1 MWIDLGEPMG
11 NQETGSGRKKFVIID
26 SETRR
31 QTDAYGLV
39 VPKYTPHPYNKDG
52 VQVSRQALRDLAL
65 NGKLPKRALRIALW
79 LICQVERNGGVHGRQ
94 SLIAEEL
101 DMQKSDVSR
110 GLAEL
115 FKHGKNKMD
124 DGRSNKPIL
133 PPGKKPSVGVRA
145 SAAWRGNAEGLIAAI
160 NKEKISEQKVLAEE
174 ILQASKPQEK
184 PKARQLKLGLPAM
197 PKPKRCDTCG
207 VLEHLS

>member
-1 MWIDLGEPMG
+1 MG
-11 NQETGSGRKKFVIID
+11 NQDMGASRKKFIIID
-26 SETRR
+26 SETKRE
-31 QTDAYGLV
+31 TNAYGLV

-65 NGKLPKRALRIALW
+65 NGKLPKRAFRIALW

-94 SLIAEEL
+94 SVIAEEL
-101 DMQKSDVSR
+101 CMQKSDVSR

-115 FKHGKNKMD
+115 FEHGKKQRD

-133 PPGKKPSVGVRA
+133 PPGKKPSVGVRP

-160 NKEKISEQKVLAEE
+160 NREKISEQEFLANE
-174 ILQASKPQEK
+174 IRQPSKAPDVPDIGVEQS
-184 PKARQLKLGLPAM
+184 QLSS
-197 PKPKRCDTCG
+197 
-207 VLEHLS
+207 E